1 MPYSDP
7 TTMHMPLLKTPPLT
21 AAETPDTPESGLRA
35 DAPKKDDPEAP
46 SDPEPSGLLT
56 RLRHVIF
63 PTRKKTDDSL
73 RDVLE
78 DYIESL
84 EDKPGIPVTGHE
96 KSILSNVLELRD
108 LKVSDVMI
116 PRADIV
122 ALDIST
128 PFPEALAFI
137 AARPLS
143 RYPVFR
149 NTMDDI
155 AGTIHI
161 KDILTKI
168 AASEPVI
175 LADLVR
181 DVPIVSPALS
191 VVDLLL
197 LMRESRK
204 HMALVVDEYGGIDGL
219 VTIGDITESIIGEID
234 DEFDPE
240 TDADMV
246 VKPDGSLIVDARVDI
261 ETFEEQ
267 VGPILSEDEREN
279 VDTVGGLASALAGH
293 VPSRGE
299 MLSHPSGAIFEVL
312 DADPRRVKR
321 LRIRNLPRREG

>member
-1 MPYSDP
+1 MP
-7 TTMHMPLLKTPPLT
+7 MPLLKTPPLT
-21 AAETPDTPESGLRA
+21 AVEPEDSAQEFLRA
-35 DAPKKDDPEAP
+35 PAVETGVKAPQQPEFP
-46 SDPEPSGLLT
+46 SLLA
-56 RLRHVIF
+56 RLRSVIF
-63 PTRKKTDDSL
+63 PTRKKADDSL

-84 EDKPGIPVTGHE
+84 EDKPDIPVTGHE
-96 KSILSNVLELRD
+96 KSILSNVLGLRD

-116 PRADIV
+116 PRADIL
-122 ALDIST
+122 AIDINT
-128 PFPEALAFI
+128 PFPEVMAFI

-161 KDILTKI
+161 KDILTKM
-168 AASEPVI
+168 AAAEPVV
-175 LADLVR
+175 LSDLVR

-240 TDADMV
+240 TDADIIA
-246 VKPDGSLIVDARVDI
+246 KPDGSLIVDARVDI
-261 ETFEEQ
+261 RTFEAQ
-267 VGPILSEDEREN
+267 AGPILSEDEREN

-299 MLSHPSGAIFEVL
+299 MLSHPSGAIFEIL

-321 LRIRNLPRREG
+321 LRVRNLPK